1 MIARLLLGIVKGV
14 LVGGAVAAG
23 LIFGLGV
30 TSWTAP
36 YAYAFAA
43 LTGVLTALVAG
54 KGIWV
59 RGAGVEN
66 AIKAV
71 VSLGLASLAIFA
83 VRKWA
88 AVDVDLSALSAGAGR
103 VGELPA
109 ASLPIVGTVLAL
121 LYEMDNLGEG
131 SKEAQREAA
140 KQRVAPGL
148 AQAGSVEGSLADEG
162 EELSTAAER
171 RRGRR

>member
-1 MIARLLLGIVKGV
+1 MIGRLVLGILKGV

-36 YAYAFAA
+36 LAYTFAA
-43 LTGVLTALVAG
+43 VTGVLTALVAG

-66 AIKAV
+66 GIKAV
-71 VSLGLASLAIFA
+71 VALGLASLAVFA

-103 VGELPA
+103 LGDLPA

-121 LYEMDNLGEG
+121 LYEMDNLGE
-131 SKEAQREAA
+131 SAKEQQRDSVR
-140 KQRVAPGL
+140 KRVAPGL
-148 AQAGSVEGSLADEG
+148 AEGSLADES
-162 EELSTAAER
+162 EELSGSAER